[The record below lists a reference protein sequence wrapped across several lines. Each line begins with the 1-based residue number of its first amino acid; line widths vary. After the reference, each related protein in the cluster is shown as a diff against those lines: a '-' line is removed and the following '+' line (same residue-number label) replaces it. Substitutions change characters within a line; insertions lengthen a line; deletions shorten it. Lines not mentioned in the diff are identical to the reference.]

1 MSIASMTGFA
11 RVRGTHADAHWAWE
25 LKSVNGRG
33 LDLRLRC
40 PPGFDGLDSAAREAL
55 GKALARGNVQ
65 ATLSIE
71 RPPRP
76 AEVRINAPV
85 LEALLRVSD
94 DLHAKTGAPRATI
107 DGLLTVRGVVD
118 VVEKADSDEEQAT
131 LQAAVIDSLRQAV
144 AELAAARRV
153 EGAAI
158 ASVIEAHL
166 ARIVELTAAAEAHP
180 ARTPAAIK
188 SRLADQVKALLEQGQ
203 SLDPDRLHQ
212 EAVLIATR
220 ADIREEIDRLAAHV
234 AHARRLLVEGGSIGR
249 KLDFLAQEFNRE
261 ANTLCSKSND
271 RELTEIGLS
280 LKTTIDQL
288 REQIQNVE

>member
-40 PPGFDGLDSAAREAL
+40 PPGFDALEATAREVL

-65 ATLSIE
+65 AVLSID
-71 RPPRP
+71 RPHRP
-76 AEVRINAPV
+76 AEVRLNGPV

-94 DLHAKTGAPRATI
+94 DVHARTGAARATI
-107 DGLLTVRGVVD
+107 DGLLAVRGVVE
-118 VVEKADSDEEQAT
+118 VVETADSDEEQAA
-131 LQAAVIDSLRQAV
+131 LQAAVVDGLRQAV
-144 AELAAARRV
+144 TELAAARRV
-153 EGAAI
+153 EGAAL

-166 ARIVELTAAAEAHP
+166 ERIVELTAAAETHP

-188 SRLADQVKALLEQGQ
+188 ARLADQVKVLLEQSQ
-203 SLDPDRLHQ
+203 SLDQDRLHQ

-220 ADIREEIDRLAAHV
+220 ADIREEIDRLTAHV
-234 AHARRLLVEGGSIGR
+234 AHARRLLAEGGAIGR

-280 LKTTIDQL
+280 LKTAIDQL